1 MVREEKMPRDI
12 KKRQYMVQV
21 LDNISFTMR
30 YYQYLYW
37 DSMGTR
43 ELHSRLARV
52 YNSVIIM
59 LWE

>member
-1 MVREEKMPRDI
+1 MPRDI